1 MTHKTKT
8 IVKVPATS
16 ANLGPGFDSMGLAVD
31 KFLTVEAE
39 ISDSFSIDMI
49 HDDLKVLPTDETNLV
64 LDTAIHTA
72 RIFGKELP
80 HLHLIMD
87 SEIPLSH
94 GLGSSSS
101 AIVAG
106 IELANHFCSLSLSE
120 HDKVMLGCNIE
131 GHPDNIGPCITG
143 GIFVGYFE
151 DGELFY
157 QTLKNEDL
165 SFIIS
170 VPHYEINT
178 DEARKRLPN
187 EYHKTVAVSQNALN
201 NVMLMSLVKKDYTQM
216 GELMMRDRFHEP
228 FRQPLIRE
236 FNDIKHT
243 ALEHDAYATTIS
255 GAGPSV
261 MSICSTDNQEEIYQA
276 LQQIDTVVHEKIS
289 LYNK

>member
-1 MTHKTKT
+1 MTDKF
-8 IVKVPATS
+8 VVNVPATS
-16 ANLGPGFDSMGLAVD
+16 ANLGPGFDSMGLAIN

-39 ISDSFSIDMI
+39 TNNHFLIDMQQE
-49 HDDLKVLPTDETNLV
+49 DLQVLPADETNLV

-72 RIFGKELP
+72 KLFGKELP
-80 HLHLIMD
+80 YLHLLMD

-101 AIVAG
+101 AIVSG
-106 IELANHFCSLSLSE
+106 IELANYFCSLELSE

-143 GIFVGYFE
+143 GIFIGYFE
-151 DGELFY
+151 GGELFY
-157 QTLKNEDL
+157 ETLNDDKL
-165 SFIIS
+165 TFIVS

-187 EYHKTVAVSQNALN
+187 DYHKSIAISQNALN
-201 NVMLMSLVKKDYTQM
+201 NVMLMSLIKEEYSQM

-236 FNDIKHT
+236 FNDIKHI
-243 ALEHDAYATTIS
+243 ALQHGAYATTIS

-261 MSICSTDNQEEIYQA
+261 LTVCSKERQGEIYEA
-276 LQQIDTVVHEKIS
+276 LKEIDSVIHEKIS

>member
-1 MTHKTKT
+1 MVSNFV
-8 IVKVPATS
+8 VKVPATS
-16 ANLGPGFDSMGLAVD
+16 ANLGPGFDSMGLAVN
-31 KFLTVEAE
+31 KFLTVEASV
-39 ISDSFSIDMI
+39 SDSYSIEM
-49 HDDLKVLPTDETNLV
+49 LQEELNVLPLDETNLV

-72 RIFGKELP
+72 RLFGKTLP
-80 HLHLIMD
+80 KLNLVMD

-106 IELANHFCSLSLSE
+106 IELANHFCSLELSE

-157 QTLKNEDL
+157 QTINDDGLR
-165 SFIIS
+165 FIIS

-178 DEARKRLPN
+178 DEARKRLPA
-187 EYHKTVAVSQNALN
+187 EYHKSVAVSQNALN
-201 NVMLMSLVKKDYTQM
+201 NVMLMALVKGKYEDM
-216 GELMMRDRFHEP
+216 GRLMMRDRFHEP

-236 FNDIKHT
+236 FNDIKDT
-243 ALEHDAYATTIS
+243 AIENGAYATTIS

-261 MSICSTDNQEEIYQA
+261 LTVCSKENQDTIFES
-276 LQQIDTVVHEKIS
+276 LKKIDGVIHERIS
-289 LYNK
+289 LFNK